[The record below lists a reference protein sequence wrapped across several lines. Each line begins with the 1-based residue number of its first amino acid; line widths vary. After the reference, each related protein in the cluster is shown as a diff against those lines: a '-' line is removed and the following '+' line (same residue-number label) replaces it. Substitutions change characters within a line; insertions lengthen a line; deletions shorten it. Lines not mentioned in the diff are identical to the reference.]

1 MPIGEHD
8 NFKMKKIINKFLTKI
23 FLGVGFVGV
32 NMVIGAVM
40 DEHRKPEDIDAAN
53 FNRTLVTVACCTW
66 GFYVIKNTLTLYL
79 IIAKYKKM
87 LLQRHNNMLVANNNN
102 VHDLNDFMNLAK
114 ELENIDQKRT
124 KKQQNIGP
132 LTLS

>member
-23 FLGVGFVGV
+23 FLGVGFVGAS
-32 NMVIGAVM
+32 MVIGAVM

-66 GFYVIKNTLTLYL
+66 GFYVIKNTLTLHL

-87 LLQRHNNMLVANNNN
+87 LLQRHNNELVANNNAHN
-102 VHDLNDFMNLAK
+102 LNNDVNF
-114 ELENIDQKRT
+114 LEKLRYANQNRT
-124 KKQQNIGP
+124 KQQNIGLLP
-132 LTLS
+132 LF